1 MPTLKQLL
9 NSTLFELT
17 PGKSDPATYERL
29 FQRVEDP
36 WNFRRSPY
44 ERGRLERL
52 FAAARK
58 AAPRSVLEVGCAE
71 GAFTERLL
79 EIADEVVGID
89 VSETALSRARAR
101 NPRGDFRRA
110 RFEDFETDRMFDLA
124 VCAETLYLFEDVPAA
139 LSRLNRLA
147 RHVLVSYTRY
157 KRDRVEPHLEGIE
170 FLHDEVFT
178 CWEIIMKRSAR
189 IVLWKSPDV

>member
-9 NSTLFELT
+9 NSTLFELSRKKNET
-17 PGKSDPATYERL
+17 STYERL

-52 FAAARK
+52 LLAAKRV
-58 AAPRSVLEVGCAE
+58 APKSVLEVGCAE
-71 GAFTERLL
+71 GVFTERLL
-79 EIADEVVGID
+79 RIADQVVGLD
-89 VSETALSRARAR
+89 VSETALERALQR
-101 NPRGDFRRA
+101 NPRGDFRLA
-110 RFEDFETDRMFDLA
+110 RFEDFEMDRRFDLA
-124 VCAETLYLFEDVPAA
+124 VCAETLYLFDDVPGA

-147 RHVLVSYTRY
+147 RHVLLSYTLY
-157 KRDRVEPHLEGIE
+157 KRDKVDPYLEE
-170 FLHDEVFT
+170 FELLHDEVFT

-189 IVLWKSPDV
+189 IVLWKSPVE

>member
-9 NSTLFELT
+9 NSTLFELSRK
-17 PGKSDPATYERL
+17 KSETTTYERL

-52 FAAARK
+52 LLAAQK
-58 AAPRSVLEVGCAE
+58 VTPKSVLEVGCAE
-71 GAFTERLL
+71 GVFTERLL
-79 EIADEVVGID
+79 QISDEVVGLD
-89 VSETALSRARAR
+89 VSETALERARAR
-101 NPRGDFRRA
+101 NPGGDFRLA
-110 RFEDFETDRMFDLA
+110 RFEEFETDRKFDLA

-139 LSRLNRLA
+139 LSRLNRVA
-147 RHVLVSYTRY
+147 RHVLLSYTLY
-157 KRDRVEPHLEGIE
+157 KRDKVDPYLEGLE

-189 IVLWKSPDV
+189 IVLWKSPDE